1 MLEQTEKF
9 KNYARAPDDT
19 NSEAARG
26 RLDKIAQFLIH
37 LVDLLGV
44 DGDVTT
50 GAQRTSFFVSSIFRL
65 SVVKCLFDSRDPASK
80 AR

>member
-9 KNYARAPDDT
+9 KNYARAPNCT
-19 NSEAARG
+19 NSEAAGG

-44 DGDVTT
+44 NGDVTT
-50 GAQRTSFFVSSIFRL
+50 DAHRTTLFVSSF
-65 SVVKCLFDSRDPASK
+65 FDFQL
-80 AR
+80 